1 VSRIPKIAQIHC
13 SGCQTI
19 NVAGRWSRR
28 SGDTRAEKRFTTQTI
43 TILNATV
50 PGFHRAGQHGIF
62 ERYTTSVGP
71 VAAEPDRTP
80 VGRAA
85 VLCPGSSRYG
95 GGSSSG
101 RGLRKNLRFAAADGL
116 SIEAP
121 AATVR
126 LENGRVSRPRLSVYL
141 ERESTHRATVLKSA
155 VAHPFPADVYFEA
168 DRIHLGATSALLT
181 RATWSGPMQR
191 SV

>member
-1 VSRIPKIAQIHC
+1 MSRIPKIAQIHC

-62 ERYTTSVGP
+62 ERKTTSVGP
-71 VAAEPDRTP
+71 SQRSRIVRQLAVQPFCVLEAPDTVAFF
-80 VGRAA
+80 GR
-85 VLCPGSSRYG
+85 PGITQG
-95 GGSSSG
+95 FA
-101 RGLRKNLRFAAADGL
+101 FAAADGL

-126 LENGRVSRPRLSVYL
+126 LENGRVSHPRLSVYL
-141 ERESTHRATVLKSA
+141 ERESAIAR
-155 VAHPFPADVYFEA
+155 PP
-168 DRIHLGATSALLT
+168 
-181 RATWSGPMQR
+181 
-191 SV
+191 